1 MCLFEDISYACTT
14 RIQKRREKMLEI
26 ALWGAWFLLGAYAC
40 WFVSKAKTFQ
50 PLTLNELALTWRLHK
65 HEAQCKASSIHELLV
80 RNDEIV
86 GFKCDCGYKFLQ
98 KRLITQ
104 KVHPREQNNKPP
116 FSARALNMDRPKCNW
131 IHKRSFN
138 RGFGADHIRFV
149 RWNSNTK
156 QELGC
161 ECHEPRRL
169 QSQSGNDH
177 DLEAARA
184 KRRESLFFL

>member
-1 MCLFEDISYACTT
+1 
-14 RIQKRREKMLEI
+14 MLEI

-50 PLTLNELALTWRLHK
+50 PLTSNELALTWRLHK

-104 KVHPREQNNKPP
+104 KVHLCEQNNKP
-116 FSARALNMDRPKCNW
+116 LL
-131 IHKRSFN
+131 IGEIEGLLQKRGRSTL
-138 RGFGADHIRFV
+138 DLDIRYL
-149 RWNSNTK
+149 K
-156 QELGC
+156 I
-161 ECHEPRRL
+161 
-169 QSQSGNDH
+169 
-177 DLEAARA
+177 
-184 KRRESLFFL
+184 KRV